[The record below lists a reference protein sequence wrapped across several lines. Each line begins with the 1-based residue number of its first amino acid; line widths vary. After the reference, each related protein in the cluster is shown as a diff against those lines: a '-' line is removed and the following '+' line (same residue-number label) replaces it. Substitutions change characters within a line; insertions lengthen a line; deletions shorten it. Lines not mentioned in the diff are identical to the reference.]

1 MILISYLVDEMVSAE
16 VRLDRMLQGGKE
28 VKRAVNKYRKLL
40 VETQAM
46 KDKYTLGHYRTK
58 AEYLMAVGHK
68 VVRINEELRGTVE
81 VATAENEVQEDIF
94 EDVMEAEIMEQ
105 PDRPRLLAAG
115 FPSRSFVDPNTP
127 SRSRPIGMS
136 ARVQERVEVQEGSMR
151 KKKCVS
157 CEKKFR
163 DGLKR
168 KSTVLKCT
176 SCSELTHLR
185 CAKNAPTPFYCSK
198 CPNPRDQ
205 IEPLVRLPSLTDPA
219 PLPLLTSTQVLDLEG
234 IEVDFEGVTVLDTVA
249 PVVEP
254 VAFVAQPVSPV
265 VEPVSP
271 VVEPVSPV
279 FKRKRKATIVDSTRI
294 TRRRVMSTLIN

>member
-1 MILISYLVDEMVSAE
+1 MKMNRKNPNTTLVFCPLRVIPVVLINIAIVIIVS
-16 VRLDRMLQGGKE
+16 V
-28 VKRAVNKYRKLL
+28 VVTVIVIYIVINISNAVLFFIESWYF
-40 VETQAM
+40 AI
-46 KDKYTLGHYRTK
+46 G
-58 AEYLMAVGHK
+58 
-68 VVRINEELRGTVE
+68 IVE
-81 VATAENEVQEDIF
+81 VATAENEVEEDIF
-94 EDVMEAEIMEQ
+94 EDMLEAEIMEQ

-157 CEKKFR
+157 CAKKFR

-249 PVVEP
+249 PVV
-254 VAFVAQPVSPV
+254 QPVSPV

-279 FKRKRKATIVDSTRI
+279 FRKRKATIVDSTRI
-294 TRRRVMSTLIN
+294 TSRSLLLCLEVYCYM